1 MWNHKPRSSSWYIQ
15 DKIEYSDIVINLGI
29 RYDRL
34 DPNSTYPD
42 PAKEL
47 GYEYTD
53 AAGTAQIITPSSLN
67 LLTPGE
73 KETLSW
79 GYLDRDE
86 GGDLTGFQSAPR
98 APVKDQWSPRLGG
111 GYPIT
116 DRTAFHFSYG
126 QFYQFPD
133 LVNMY
138 NYSNYQ
144 GEGISPPGWSDAA
157 NSLAKDF
164 LYGNPYYPFPY
175 NITDWYI
182 PEVGTPNV
190 KPQRSVQYETG
201 LRTRIGSQYLLTAN
215 LYYKDM
221 FDYIASKR
229 YDADPS
235 QYAIYENMDY
245 ANSRGLEFTLKKL
258 FSNGIDWNLNYT
270 LARAEGNAPTPDYHW
285 YVAEWASGYD
295 WKDFNRTYTMPWDQT
310 HTINFRLNYF
320 TPTGFGL
327 STISSYGS
335 GLPYT
340 PEDARARP
348 IDEQYSGR
356 MPSTSNVNLKLF
368 YDRNMMGYNVRFFA
382 DITNLLDKENV
393 LAVDNTTGEPDATLD
408 SGQSPMVV
416 WKPYYISPPRH
427 IEIGISVSR

>member
-1 MWNHKPRSSSWYIQ
+1 M
-15 DKIEYSDIVINLGI
+15 
-29 RYDRL
+29 
-34 DPNSTYPD
+34 
-42 PAKEL
+42 
-47 GYEYTD
+47 
-53 AAGTAQIITPSSLN
+53 
-67 LLTPGE
+67 
-73 KETLSW
+73 
-79 GYLDRDE
+79 
-86 GGDLTGFQSAPR
+86 
-98 APVKDQWSPRLGG
+98 
-111 GYPIT
+111 
-116 DRTAFHFSYG
+116 
-126 QFYQFPD
+126 
-133 LVNMY
+133 
-138 NYSNYQ
+138 
-144 GEGISPPGWSDAA
+144 
-157 NSLAKDF
+157 
-164 LYGNPYYPFPY
+164 
-175 NITDWYI
+175 
-182 PEVGTPNV
+182 
-190 KPQRSVQYETG
+190 
-201 LRTRIGSQYLLTAN
+201 
-215 LYYKDM
+215 
-221 FDYIASKR
+221 
-229 YDADPS
+229 
-235 QYAIYENMDY
+235 
-245 ANSRGLEFTLKKL
+245 
-258 FSNGIDWNLNYT
+258 
-270 LARAEGNAPTPDYHW
+270 ARAEGNAPTPDYHW

>member
-1 MWNHKPRSSSWYIQ
+1 M
-15 DKIEYSDIVINLGI
+15 
-29 RYDRL
+29 
-34 DPNSTYPD
+34 
-42 PAKEL
+42 

-53 AAGTAQIITPSSLN
+53 ATGTTQIITPSSLN

-86 GGDLTGFQSAPR
+86 SGGLTGFESAPR
-98 APVKDQWSPRLGG
+98 APVKDQWSPRLGV

-368 YDRNMMGYNVRFFA
+368 YDRKMMGYNVRFFA